1 MDMKKTGE
9 LIAQCRKDLGLTQ
22 QQLADAVGVTYKA
35 ISRWET
41 GRGFPDAAYLQPLS
55 RALGISITEI
65 VNGELTH
72 PETAARQ
79 ADDALLAALT
89 YSKQMSGTFV
99 SVLLAIAGFALL
111 IAPQY
116 VTGVNT
122 DYLPILGTLSLL
134 CAVVLRF
141 HKKWP
146 LPKASGIIAAG
157 ASLVALVLQILPI
170 SAVLVF
176 EGPGYYN
183 RNLYSCFD
191 PMLWGYASFGP
202 PLSALLSVAVLV
214 LLALVHLGKK
224 YTLRNAA
231 YICTVLSAL
240 LMVIG
245 PVMLGGD
252 YWSVGRIAVIFL
264 QLLSAFFQAR
274 CNGSIQ

>member
-22 QQLADAVGVTYKA
+22 QQLADTVGVTYKA

-99 SVLLAIAGFALL
+99 SVVLVIVGFALL

-116 VTGVNT
+116 VTGINT

-146 LPKASGIIAAG
+146 LPSVSKILAAA
-157 ASLVALVLQILPI
+157 ASLIALVLQILPL
-170 SAVLVF
+170 SAVMVF
-176 EGPGYYN
+176 KGPDYYS

-202 PLSALLSVAVLV
+202 PLSAVLSAVVLL

-224 YTLRNAA
+224 NTLRNAA
-231 YICTVLSAL
+231 YICTILSAL
-240 LMVIG
+240 LMAIG

-252 YWSVGRIAVIFL
+252 NWSVGRIAVIFL
-264 QLLSAFFQAR
+264 QLFSAFFQAR
-274 CNGSIQ
+274 CNATLQ